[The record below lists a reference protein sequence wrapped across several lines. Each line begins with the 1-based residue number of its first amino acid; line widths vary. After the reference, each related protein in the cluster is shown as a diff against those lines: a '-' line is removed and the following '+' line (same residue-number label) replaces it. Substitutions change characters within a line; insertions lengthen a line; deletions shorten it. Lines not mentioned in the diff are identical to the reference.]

1 MSGYLIYHYNIT
13 DHSKIDQ
20 LGPLS
25 RPILEKYEGE
35 IVSASGVRVLEGS
48 TFTNIVIYKFK
59 SMEIAKAFYECEE
72 SKALSKLRNEVTQGI
87 VLFTPGYHTE

>member
-35 IVSASGVRVLEGS
+35 IVSASGVRVLE
-48 TFTNIVIYKFK
+48 
-59 SMEIAKAFYECEE
+59 C
-72 SKALSKLRNEVTQGI
+72 
-87 VLFTPGYHTE
+87 

>member
-1 MSGYLIYHYNIT
+1 
-13 DHSKIDQ
+13 
-20 LGPLS
+20 
-25 RPILEKYEGE
+25 
-35 IVSASGVRVLEGS
+35 VLEGS

-87 VLFTPGYHTE
+87 VLFTPAYHTE